1 MKLCLNMDYNGSN
14 SYFYVN
20 DLKIYRL
27 EAEDSGMK
35 PYPLCF
41 YNVTKKVLQSRA
53 RKNWFARDVYDMSFL
68 LVIMLLML
76 VILWIFIKYLMKR
89 YKKINKNNN
98 T

>member
-1 MKLCLNMDYNGSN
+1 MDYNGSN

-27 EAEDSGMK
+27 ETEDSGMK

-53 RKNWFARDVYDMSFL
+53 
-68 LVIMLLML
+68 
-76 VILWIFIKYLMKR
+76 
-89 YKKINKNNN
+89 
-98 T
+98 